1 VKKSAV
7 LLSIAA
13 FVVPVLAVAADKVTY
28 VDHVLPIFRNTCLN
42 CHNPDKKKAGL
53 DLTTY
58 QAAMSGSENGPVIK
72 PGQAEASLIFKVCAQ
87 IEEPKMPPKGDKLTD
102 AELGLLKNWIAG
114 FALETATS
122 KPASA
127 AQNQVAL
134 AAVSLSKPDGP
145 PPMPGDLPLEPLV
158 RPKANNAVTAMAA
171 SPWAPLV
178 AIGGQKQVVLYN
190 TELMQPCGVLPFAEG
205 FPQVIRFS
213 RNGQL
218 LMVGGGLGGK
228 SGKVLLWN
236 VLTGERAGSVGD
248 EVDQVLAADISPDHA
263 YVALGGP
270 GKILKIFSTKDGK
283 LLHSLK
289 KHTEWITAV
298 SFSPDGKFLASADRN
313 GGVMVWEGATG
324 KEYQALAGHKQAVTS
339 LSFMPGVLASAST
352 DGKITLWNVKEGNE
366 VKSWN
371 AHNGGV
377 ESIDFAPDG
386 RLISCGRDKYAKAWD
401 QTGKNLFTSAEFS
414 DIALRAALS
423 NDRVVAADWT
433 GRIRAFGFDGKPSG
447 ELTANPPPIADQL
460 AAAQKRLSEAEPA
473 VPGAQKTLADAEAKL
488 ASEKA
493 AAEQRAKDTQAAIEQ
508 LNAAIPSI
516 EKRVG
521 ELKKERDQIVMARNA
536 AKQALEAATKL
547 VQEKEAA
554 AATDLE
560 VAKTDLAA
568 KTSAHADAAKKVDEV
583 EAEVSNAEARLAT
596 AKKET
601 PVKIAEL
608 EKTAKET
615 AATIAALNSN
625 APAVAAAQA
634 PAAVKDLARIAAAQK
649 KLDDLNAAIARRREE
664 RSKQEEGSA
673 EYEKANAAVQAL
685 KPEIAKAE
693 VEFEAAQNAPP
704 VTPAPAPA
712 PALASKQHPLI
723 EAIAAAKTGL
733 DQANSQLA
741 LAKADVGRW
750 TRAQSFM
757 TVYRTEHGYS
767 ELKARYEELVATAK
781 DALMPAERV
790 RSQIADLEKS
800 AADGPERMNKAESV
814 IAEAIQARDVANKA
828 VSDSQALIAEKEKA
842 STIDPK
848 AVEAEIAAATKK
860 VEELNAEIARRR
872 EARAKTAAG
881 TPEYDKANEAVQSIK
896 PEIASAEQAVAA
908 AKAKLTPSATKPAPS
923 PELVA
928 AQEALKKA
936 QADAKLAL
944 DKVAPAEQS
953 LAKLK
958 QSLADDAK
966 QLVELKQ
973 KVPEISAAAT
983 QAKAKAEQEAA
994 ALVKEVEKAK
1004 VEAQRVRADF
1014 DSKWRPNQPV
1024 KTAAIGS

>member
-1 VKKSAV
+1 VKKLALS
-7 LLSIAA
+7 LSIAA
-13 FVVPVLAVAADKVTY
+13 FVVPGLAAAADKVTY

-58 QAAMSGSENGPVIK
+58 QAAMTGSENGPVIK

-122 KPASA
+122 KPAAA

-228 SGKVLLWN
+228 SGKVLIWN

-423 NDRVVAADWT
+423 NERVVAADWT

-460 AAAQKRLSEAEPA
+460 AAAQKRFGEAEPA
-473 VPGAQKTLADAEAKL
+473 VPAAQKALADVEAKL

-493 AAEQRAKDTQAAIEQ
+493 AAEQRAKDTQSAIDQ
-508 LNAAIPSI
+508 LNASIPSI

-521 ELKKERDQIVMARNA
+521 EIRTQRDQLVTVRNT
-536 AKQALEAATKL
+536 AKQALEAATNL
-547 VQEKEAA
+547 VKEKEAA
-554 AATDLE
+554 AAPDLDA
-560 VAKTDLAA
+560 AKADLAA
-568 KTSAHADAAKKVDEV
+568 KTTAQADAAKRSEEA
-583 EAEVSNAEARLAT
+583 EAEVRSAEAKLET
-596 AKKET
+596 ARKEL
-601 PVKIAEL
+601 PGKL
-608 EKTAKET
+608 GDLQKTAKET
-615 AATIAALNSN
+615 AATIAALNTTS
-625 APAVAAAQA
+625 PASGPAAA
-634 PAAVKDLARIAAAQK
+634 PGPVKDLARIAAAQK
-649 KLDDLNAAIARRREE
+649 KLEDLTAEIARRREV
-664 RSKQEEGSA
+664 RSKQDEGSA
-673 EYEKANAAVQAL
+673 EYEKANAAVQAI
-685 KPEIAKAE
+685 KPEIANAE
-693 VEFEAAQNAPP
+693 TELQAAQDAPP
-704 VTPAPAPA
+704 VAPAKAPAP
-712 PALASKQHPLI
+712 ASKQHPLI
-723 EAIAAAKTGL
+723 EAVAAAKAGL
-733 DQANSQLA
+733 DQANSQLSV
-741 LAKADVGRW
+741 AKADVERW
-750 TRAQSFM
+750 TRAQSYM
-757 TVYRTEHGYS
+757 TVYRTEHGYG

-790 RSQIADLEKS
+790 RSQIADLEKG
-800 AADGPERMNKAESV
+800 AAEGPEKLKKAEDA
-814 IAEAIQARDVANKA
+814 IAQVVQGRDAANKA
-828 VSDSQALIAEKEKA
+828 VADAQALIAEKEKA

-848 AVEAEIAAATKK
+848 AIEAEIAAATKK
-860 VEELNAEIARRR
+860 LEELNAEIARRR
-872 EARAKTAAG
+872 EARAKFENG
-881 TPEYDKANEAVQSIK
+881 TPEYEKANEAVQSVK
-896 PEIASAEQAVAA
+896 PEIASAEQTIAA
-908 AKAKLTPSATKPAPS
+908 AKAKLTTSATKPAPS

-928 AQEALKKA
+928 AQEALKKS

-944 DKVAPAEQS
+944 DKVAPAEQA

-966 QLVELKQ
+966 QLAELKQ
-973 KVPEISAAAT
+973 KIPEITAAAT

-994 ALVKEVEKAK
+994 ALVKEVEKSKA
-1004 VEAQRVRADF
+1004 EAQRVRADF
-1014 DSKWRPNQPV
+1014 DSKWQRNQPV
-1024 KTAAIGS
+1024 KTASVGS